1 MQEQRLLER
10 IASLEASDAS
20 QKKLTSE
27 QVLVASIQAHLQ
39 RILNTRQG
47 SVPIDPQ
54 FGVPDFTNLAGSFSV
69 GSTPEVIKDL
79 TRMISSY
86 EPRLLQP
93 KITVA
98 KNENEVLSL
107 SFQLEGFVSIA
118 DRKIPIRLATRVS
131 SSGKVTLQHI

>member
-10 IASLEASDAS
+10 IASLEAGGAS
-20 QKKLTSE
+20 KKNLTTE

-69 GSTPEVIKDL
+69 GSTPEIVKDL

-98 KNENEVLSL
+98 KAENEVLSL
-107 SFQLEGFVSIA
+107 SFQLEGFVSIG
-118 DRKIPIRLATRVS
+118 DRHIPIRLATRVS
-131 SSGKVTLQHI
+131 SSGRVTLQNL